1 MYQTQNPFRSLLTAT
16 GAIDRAAV
24 MRAAW
29 ARFKANPRRYCFLA
43 RSRSQAF
50 GRALQEA
57 WANARQGQANEVRR
71 AREARE
77 EAALQA
83 ERIARQNT
91 PSTYV
96 FTGWSESDLI
106 ALSTD
111 GRIHPRRLAA

>member
-1 MYQTQNPFRSLLTAT
+1 MTRTMNPFKNLLTET
-16 GAIDRAAV
+16 GAIDHAAV
-24 MRAAW
+24 MRSAW
-29 ARFKANPRRYCFLA
+29 ARFKVNPRRYSFLA
-43 RSRSQAF
+43 RTRSQAF

-57 WANARQGQANEVRR
+57 WSNARQGQANEARR
-71 AREARE
+71 AKEARE

-91 PSTYV
+91 RSTYV

-111 GRIHPRRLAA
+111 GRIHNRRLAA